1 MRRTN
6 SGTFK
11 NKPDIIDII
20 LETAKLD
27 SGLYNR
33 NEMRNP
39 PMASMVG
46 FMFLDRQNVVADRDV
61 QTPMGQMENAH
72 SHEGQS
78 VVRGGQV
85 VFQRKL
91 AIATAQ
97 IVYPIYLIV
106 IQLPAVGCEAHFQLA
121 DQLCLERRVTDGVQI
136 IQIGPLGLAG
146 AQMVQVD
153 LIVQLGFIEDVFI
166 RVLAHEIVAHK
177 IQIGRENALI
187 LNLTAF
193 APDADAQMA
202 GLVLYQAT
210 AAKAVIFQAAEP
222 YERRKVVQP
231 RGCLSLGILAAIRR
245 LSPAAAG
252 VLRHMS
258 DGLLDR
264 IHSNIPNPADRRQ
277 IGVDRA
283 GGIPFLDQKIGIILY
298 VRLAVIKVPAFIIIF
313 APIPEFNGVVL
324 ILPFAFFRNSDNF
337 CGIAAFVLSR
347 RLQIFCFIVC
357 VGGYFIYQACHVV
370 QSFPM
375 K

>member
-1 MRRTN
+1 MLQLFLT
-6 SGTFK
+6 
-11 NKPDIIDII
+11 
-20 LETAKLD
+20 
-27 SGLYNR
+27 
-33 NEMRNP
+33 
-39 PMASMVG
+39 
-46 FMFLDRQNVVADRDV
+46 LDRQNVVADRDI

-106 IQLPAVGCEAHFQLA
+106 MQLPAVGCEAHFQLA
-121 DQLCLERRVTDGVQI
+121 DQLFLERRVTDGVQV

-146 AQMVQVD
+146 AQMVQID
-153 LIVQLGFIEDVFI
+153 LVFHFFLCKEILIGILFLKIGTDESNVRWEDP
-166 RVLAHEIVAHK
+166 
-177 IQIGRENALI
+177 LI
-187 LNLTAF
+187 LNLPPFSFDPNAQVTGFVFYQITATEL
-193 APDADAQMA
+193 
-202 GLVLYQAT
+202 LVLS
-210 AAKAVIFQAAEP
+210 AAES
-222 YERRKVVQP
+222 YARRKVVQL

-264 IHSNIPNPADRRQ
+264 IHSNIPDPADRRQ

-283 GGIPFLDQKIGIILY
+283 GGITFLDQKIGIILY

-313 APIPEFNGVVL
+313 APKSKFDGVVL
-324 ILPFAFFRNSDNF
+324 ILPFAFFRNPDNF
-337 CGIAAFVLSR
+337 YGIAAFVLSR

-370 QSFPM
+370 QSFQ
-375 K
+375 